1 MQEHVIIHVYRIIFF
16 HISSLFQ
23 SLQNNFPCLFYSPCL
38 SCVLYVLTNNYLKGS
53 KRKISTINLENQ
65 IKFWLEPW
73 NVCFTQALD
82 KYLFL
87 LKWRNSIL
95 DSKIWLVFYLLKHFH
110 SGGNLFCQLYS
121 LISSSLQSLK
131 LQYSECE
138 DILS

>member
-1 MQEHVIIHVYRIIFF
+1 MSLYMFTGLFFSTFLHSFKAFRIISLAYSILHVY
-16 HISSLFQ
+16 L
-23 SLQNNFPCLFYSPCL
+23 
-38 SCVLYVLTNNYLKGS
+38 VYVLTNNYLKGS
-53 KRKISTINLENQ
+53 KRKISTTNLENQ

-87 LKWRNSIL
+87 LKLRNSIL
-95 DSKIWLVFYLLKHFH
+95 DSKIWLVFYLLKYFH

-121 LISSSLQSLK
+121 LISLQSLK